1 MCDSVGYLQWILC
14 VCACARRVRVRE
26 SVRESVRVRVRD
38 CACARAC
45 VCVCMSV
52 RVCAPRSVL
61 VHRFLSLVRLP
72 AIAVAAD
79 LEIVREGAATLALG
93 IASRIFNALPAL
105 SIAVV
110 PL

>member
-1 MCDSVGYLQWILC
+1 MDTLCVCVCLC
-14 VCACARRVRVRE
+14 VCACVCVCVR
-26 SVRESVRVRVRD
+26 
-38 CACARAC
+38 ACVRAC
-45 VCVCMSV
+45 VCVCVTVRVRVRVCVCVWSV
-52 RVCAPRSVL
+52 HVCAPRSVL